1 MSEVEYKFQSSP
13 MSDKKLTE
21 GSYSRAKMEARR
33 EDSFPSLRDD
43 KQMGGADKPP
53 PISLA
58 DHSPLTTG
66 RWFLCDLAENLG
78 FEDLVGANSHLDL
91 FGLGFGL
98 LGKVN
103 LQHALVVVGA
113 HLTEIHGTR

>member
-1 MSEVEYKFQSSP
+1 LY
-13 MSDKKLTE
+13 DTYT
-21 GSYSRAKMEARR
+21 GWSYSRAKMEARR
-33 EDSFPSLRDD
+33 EDSFSSLRDD
-43 KQMGGADKPP
+43 KEMGEGDKPP

-58 DHSPLTTG
+58 DHSPLVIG

-78 FEDLVGANSHLDL
+78 FEGLVRANSHLDL
-91 FGLGFGL
+91 LGLGFRL

-113 HLTEIHGTR
+113 YLTEVHGTG